1 MATGYGQV
9 IEGEQARQITD
20 KLAVQ
25 GFSLWWIQLTESP
38 VTWPVRVFDADGE
51 ELTSGVGDDPV
62 EVLAG
67 LAEWLLPHHPG

>member
-1 MATGYGQV
+1 M
-9 IEGEQARQITD
+9 
-20 KLAVQ
+20 
-25 GFSLWWIQLTESP
+25 
-38 VTWPVRVFDADGE
+38 TWPVRVFDADGE